1 MTNPEK
7 FSKFASNKRQ
17 YWLIAAVIVLGS
29 ILAFFILRPASS
41 TVQHEQ
47 GETAEQGHAESEHQ
61 HNDAHAAGHDEDQDE
76 NHDENHKTEISLSPA
91 QLAAQHIT
99 LDVVKTGSITA
110 TTRLPARL
118 LVNADQQAH
127 VSAGFAGR
135 VEQVFVQTGQQV
147 KAGQALASLLVPE
160 LIDLQTNL
168 HVLQAQL
175 QLAKSTYTQE
185 KQLWQQGIS
194 AKQDYLQAQ
203 NAYTQ
208 ANIAVQAA
216 QSRLK
221 AYGASTSSQGRFTLK
236 APLSG
241 VISAKDLVVGES
253 IQASEQLFVIDQL
266 NQLWLEFVV
275 PDQLIN
281 AINPDERLTVEV
293 NGSGTLQTYRARL
306 ISLAPSADV
315 QTGRM
320 LARAVLD
327 NPQQQLRPNM
337 QVVVQVPQAS
347 SNATG
352 LMVQTAAIQ
361 QIDQQDVV
369 FVASRKM
376 STDGNGKGQVSKDQ
390 AHKDQLLFVPR
401 PVQLGQ
407 KSNDQQSN
415 DQQWVEIR
423 AGLQAGEQYAA
434 QGSFIL
440 KSELEKGEAAHEH

>member
-7 FSKFASNKRQ
+7 RSNTALNKRQ
-17 YWLIAAVIVLGS
+17 YGLIAAVILLGM
-29 ILAFFILRPASS
+29 ILAFFILHPSS
-41 TVQHEQ
+41 PTVQHEQ
-47 GETAEQGHAESEHQ
+47 DESAEQGHAETGHQ
-61 HNDAHAAGHDEDQDE
+61 HNDEHEAAHESGHEENHNEGHKESHAAG
-76 NHDENHKTEISLSPA
+76 ISLSRA

-110 TTRLPARL
+110 IARLPARL

-135 VEQVFVQTGQQV
+135 VEQVFVQSGQPV
-147 KAGQALASLLVPE
+147 RAGQALASLLVPE

-168 HVLQAQL
+168 QVLQSQRT
-175 QLAKSTYTQE
+175 LAKNTYTQE

-203 NAYTQ
+203 NIYTQ

-221 AYGASTSSQGRFTLK
+221 AYGAAASSQGRFMLK
-236 APLSG
+236 APLTG

-266 NQLWLEFVV
+266 SQLWLEFIV
-275 PDQLIN
+275 PDQLVNTIN
-281 AINPDERLTVEV
+281 MQQSLMVEV
-293 NGSGTLQTYRARL
+293 GGVGNSPTYRARL
-306 ISLAPSADV
+306 ISLAPSADL

-320 LARAVLD
+320 MARAVLD
-327 NPQQQLRPNM
+327 NPQQKLRPNM

-347 SNATG
+347 NQAKSG
-352 LMVQTAAIQ
+352 VMIQSAAVQ
-361 QIDQQDVV
+361 QIEQQDVV
-369 FVASRKM
+369 FVASTEIDPKTA
-376 STDGNGKGQVSKDQ
+376 SSNATQPVQTTLN
-390 AHKDQLLFVPR
+390 FVPH

-407 KSNDQQSN
+407 KSD

-423 AGLQAGEQYAA
+423 GGLTAGQQYVA

>member
-1 MTNPEK
+1 MTNPEN
-7 FSKFASNKRQ
+7 FLNRQLGKRQ

-29 ILAFFILRPASS
+29 ILAFFILRPAS
-41 TVQHEQ
+41 TTGQKEQ
-47 GETAEQGHAESEHQ
+47 GEPVMQ
-61 HNDAHAAGHDEDQDE
+61 AHAAGPDEDQDE

-208 ANIAVQAA
+208 ASIAVQAA

-221 AYGASTSSQGRFTLK
+221 AYGASASSQGRFILK
-236 APLSG
+236 SPLSG
-241 VISAKDLVVGES
+241 VISGKDLVVGES

-266 NQLWLEFVV
+266 NQLCLEFAV

-293 NGSGTLQTYRARL
+293 NGSGTQTYRARL

-320 LARAVLD
+320 LARAVLN

-337 QVVVQVPQAS
+337 QVVVQVPQAG
-347 SNATG
+347 NNTTG

-376 STDGNGKGQVSKDQ
+376 STGDHSQDQ
-390 AHKDQLLFVPR
+390 AHTDQLHFVPR

>member
-7 FSKFASNKRQ
+7 FSNFASNKRQ

-29 ILAFFILRPASS
+29 ILAFFILRPAS
-41 TVQHEQ
+41 TTGQKEQ
-47 GETAEQGHAESEHQ
+47 AEPVTQGHAESAHQ
-61 HNDAHAAGHDEDQDE
+61 HNDAHTARHAEDQDE
-76 NHDENHKTEISLSPA
+76 NHNHNHNENHKTEISLSPA
-91 QLAAQHIT
+91 QLAAQHIR
-99 LDVVKTGSITA
+99 LDVVKTGSTTA

-221 AYGASTSSQGRFTLK
+221 AYGASTSSQGRFILK
-236 APLSG
+236 SPLSG
-241 VISAKDLVVGES
+241 VISSKDLVVGES
-253 IQASEQLFVIDQL
+253 IHASEQLFVIDQL

-281 AINPDERLTVEV
+281 AINPDERLIVEV
-293 NGSGTLQTYRARL
+293 NRSGTQTHRARL

-337 QVVVQVPQAS
+337 QVVVQVPQAGR
-347 SNATG
+347 NATG

-369 FVASRKM
+369 FVASPKA
-376 STDGNGKGQVSKDQ
+376 SADGHSQDQGHKGQEDKDQ
-390 AHKDQLLFVPR
+390 IHFVPH

-407 KSNDQQSN
+407 KSN

>member
-7 FSKFASNKRQ
+7 FSNFASNKRQ

-29 ILAFFILRPASS
+29 ILAFFILRPAS
-41 TVQHEQ
+41 TTGQKEQ
-47 GETAEQGHAESEHQ
+47 AEPVTQGHAESAHQ
-61 HNDAHAAGHDEDQDE
+61 HNDAHTARHAEDQDE
-76 NHDENHKTEISLSPA
+76 NHNHNHNENHKTEISLSPA
-91 QLAAQHIT
+91 QLAAQHIR
-99 LDVVKTGSITA
+99 LDVVKTGSTTA

-160 LIDLQTNL
+160 LIDLQTNQ

-221 AYGASTSSQGRFTLK
+221 AYGASTSSQGRFILK
-236 APLSG
+236 SPLSG
-241 VISAKDLVVGES
+241 VISSKDLVVGES

-266 NQLWLEFVV
+266 NQLWMEFVV

-281 AINPDERLTVEV
+281 AINPDERLIVEV
-293 NGSGTLQTYRARL
+293 NRSGTQTHRARL

-337 QVVVQVPQAS
+337 QVVVQVPQAGR
-347 SNATG
+347 NATG

-369 FVASRKM
+369 FVASPKA
-376 STDGNGKGQVSKDQ
+376 SADGHSQDQGHKGQEDKDQ
-390 AHKDQLLFVPR
+390 IHFVPH

-407 KSNDQQSN
+407 KSN

>member
-1 MTNPEK
+1 MTNLKKSLKQQPG
-7 FSKFASNKRQ
+7 KRQ

-29 ILAFFILRPASS
+29 ILAFFILRPAS
-41 TVQHEQ
+41 TTGQKKQ
-47 GETAEQGHAESEHQ
+47 GEPITQAHAESEQQ
-61 HNDAHAAGHDEDQDE
+61 HNDAHAGGPDEDQDE
-76 NHDENHKTEISLSPA
+76 NHDDNHKKEISLSPA

-99 LDVVKTGSITA
+99 LDVVKTGNITA
-110 TTRLPARL
+110 ITRLPARL

-208 ANIAVQAA
+208 ASIAVQAA

-221 AYGASTSSQGRFTLK
+221 AYGASASSQGRFILK
-236 APLSG
+236 SPLSG
-241 VISAKDLVVGES
+241 VISGKDLVVGES

-266 NQLWLEFVV
+266 NQLWLEFAV

-293 NGSGTLQTYRARL
+293 NGSGTQTYRARL

-337 QVVVQVPQAS
+337 QVVVQVPQAG
-347 SNATG
+347 NNTTG
-352 LMVQTAAIQ
+352 LVVQTAAIQ

-376 STDGNGKGQVSKDQ
+376 STGDHSQDQAHKGQVSKDQ
-390 AHKDQLLFVPR
+390 LHFVPR

-423 AGLQAGEQYAA
+423 AGLQAGERYAA

>member
-7 FSKFASNKRQ
+7 FSNFDSNKRQ
-17 YWLIAAVIVLGS
+17 YWLITAVIVLGS
-29 ILAFFILRPASS
+29 ILAFFILRPAS
-41 TVQHEQ
+41 TIGQKEQ
-47 GETAEQGHAESEHQ
+47 GEPVTQAHAESEHQ
-61 HNDAHAAGHDEDQDE
+61 HNDAHAAGPAEDQDE
-76 NHDENHKTEISLSPA
+76 NSDEDHKTEISLSPA

-110 TTRLPARL
+110 ITRLPARL

-221 AYGASTSSQGRFTLK
+221 AYGASASSQGRFVLK
-236 APLSG
+236 SPLSG
-241 VISAKDLVVGES
+241 VISSKDLVVGES

-337 QVVVQVPQAS
+337 QVVVQVPQAG
-347 SNATG
+347 NNTTG

-376 STDGNGKGQVSKDQ
+376 STDGNAKGQVSKDQ
-390 AHKDQLLFVPR
+390 LHFVPR

-415 DQQWVEIR
+415 DQQWIEIR

>member
-1 MTNPEK
+1 MTNLEK
-7 FSKFASNKRQ
+7 SLKQQLGKRQ

-29 ILAFFILRPASS
+29 ILAFFILRPTS
-41 TVQHEQ
+41 TTGQKKQ
-47 GETAEQGHAESEHQ
+47 GEPVTQAHAESEQQ
-61 HNDAHAAGHDEDQDE
+61 HNDAHTAGHNEDQDE
-76 NHDENHKTEISLSPA
+76 NYDDNHKKEISLSPA

-118 LVNADQQAH
+118 LVNTDQQAH

-208 ANIAVQAA
+208 ASIAVQAA

-221 AYGASTSSQGRFTLK
+221 AYGASASSQGRFILK
-236 APLSG
+236 SPLSG
-241 VISAKDLVVGES
+241 VISGKDLVVGES

-266 NQLWLEFVV
+266 NQLWLEFAV

-281 AINPDERLTVEV
+281 AINPNERLTVEV
-293 NGSGTLQTYRARL
+293 NGSGTLQIYRARL

-337 QVVVQVPQAS
+337 QVVVQVPQAG
-347 SNATG
+347 NNTTG

-376 STDGNGKGQVSKDQ
+376 STDDHSQDQ
-390 AHKDQLLFVPR
+390 GHTDQLHFVPR

>member
-1 MTNPEK
+1 MTNLKKSLKQQPG
-7 FSKFASNKRQ
+7 KRQ

-29 ILAFFILRPASS
+29 ILAFFILRPAS
-41 TVQHEQ
+41 TTGQKKQ
-47 GETAEQGHAESEHQ
+47 GEPVTQAHAESEQQ
-61 HNDAHAAGHDEDQDE
+61 HNDAHAGGPDEDQDE
-76 NHDENHKTEISLSPA
+76 NHDENYKTEISLSPA

-221 AYGASTSSQGRFTLK
+221 AYGASASSQGRFILK
-236 APLSG
+236 SPLSG
-241 VISAKDLVVGES
+241 VISSKDLVVGES

-266 NQLWLEFVV
+266 NQLWLEFVL

-281 AINPDERLTVEV
+281 VINPDERLIVEV
-293 NGSGTLQTYRARL
+293 NRGGALQTYRARL

-337 QVVVQVPQAS
+337 QVVVQVPQAG
-347 SNATG
+347 NNTTG

-376 STDGNGKGQVSKDQ
+376 STGDHSQDQ
-390 AHKDQLLFVPR
+390 AHTDQLHFVPR

>member
-1 MTNPEK
+1 MTNPENSLK
-7 FSKFASNKRQ
+7 QPLHKRQ

-29 ILAFFILRPASS
+29 ILAFFILRPASPIAS
-41 TVQHEQ
+41 NEHGENVEQ
-47 GETAEQGHAESEHQ
+47 VHADSEHP
-61 HNDAHAAGHDEDQDE
+61 HDEK
-76 NHDENHKTEISLSPA
+76 HDEGHVEEISLSRE

-99 LDVVKTGSITA
+99 LDMVKTSNITA
-110 TTRLPARL
+110 ITRLPARL

-147 KAGQALASLLVPE
+147 KAGQALASLLAPE
-160 LIDLQTNL
+160 LIDLQANL
-168 HVLQAQL
+168 KTLQAQS
-175 QLAKSTYTQE
+175 QLAKTTYAQE

-203 NAYTQ
+203 NTYTQ

-221 AYGASTSSQGRFTLK
+221 AYGASAASQGRFTLK
-236 APLSG
+236 APLTGMISG
-241 VISAKDLVVGES
+241 KDLVVGES

-266 NQLWLEFVV
+266 NQLWLEFVL
-275 PDQLIN
+275 PDSLLNTIN
-281 AINPDERLTVEV
+281 RHDELLVEV
-293 NGSGTLQTYRARL
+293 ASAGKAQMYRARL
-306 ISLAPSADV
+306 ISLAPSADL

-327 NPQQQLRPNM
+327 NSQQQLRPNM
-337 QVVVQVPQAS
+337 QVLVQVPHSSQATS
-347 SNATG
+347 
-352 LMVQTAAIQ
+352 LMIQTAAIQ
-361 QIDQQDVV
+361 QLEQQDVV
-369 FVASRKM
+369 FVASPA
-376 STDGNGKGQVSKDQ
+376 TGNDSESQHTKLHFV
-390 AHKDQLLFVPR
+390 AH
-401 PVQLGQ
+401 PVQRGQ
-407 KSNDQQSN
+407 ISN

-423 AGLQAGEQYAA
+423 SGLTAGQQYVA